1 MTTLTKRDA
10 IDKACKF
17 DSTLQVI
24 HSIDTKDL
32 KPQGELFIDLYGND
46 NYSDPDHNVHLGI
59 SGIYQLFGK
68 YMKNE
73 ADLYSAIN
81 YVRIHECCHLY
92 YTGGRS
98 WKWAITAGMDRIYEY
113 IATQEGY
120 LPNHFKKSADSRNFE
135 VYLTEKYGLS
145 IVSVIGNLTHFI
157 ANSLED
163 GRIERI
169 HAAKEPG
176 FAKTRLYYR
185 GTCFWNVSEEKYPAY
200 KIIENN
206 VPAQL
211 SIILSQI
218 LSLATCQVYQKG
230 FVSAYANTPLM
241 DKVQE
246 IMPYIAEGY
255 MAKTTRGM
263 AEATHKICVQ
273 LAPMIYE
280 TAKAKTALSPEMYK
294 QIVEQILKQIADML
308 ANSADAQESFGD
320 SDKDAKEDDTDS
332 ANSAFPFSD
341 LEITLPDEQYDKLR
355 EKMKDSDESGQN
367 GIRIKREHPLEE
379 ENSDDSDSSQSSTGS
394 GENSQDSEHKD
405 ESDSSADQSD
415 SASSSQNA
423 NPSKQSESSQSSDQN
438 DQTNASSQQNS
449 SSEEGE
455 EADSQSDKPCKA
467 ESSDR
472 YKTDGAQ
479 GTQSGDQKHSGK
491 ASYSEAELKKA
502 MKEAAQQVNAEAQE
516 TVESINTDI
525 RTKTHSSPKR
535 SRIVRDQ
542 SDLVSSES
550 MKDIAD
556 FTEQHREY
564 KVTDALPPVLQAKG
578 RTLNKELDRYFKT
591 LREPDTKNRR
601 SGALDRSALSRLAK
615 NKTNV
620 FMKKGSPKT
629 ADGCVYILIDNSGSM
644 EGVKRRAACKAAAVI
659 EEGFKGLMPMKIVAF
674 DSVGSGMIVHEVVK
688 NWDESLEE
696 NCCWNYCL
704 KGRQGCGNEDDKD
717 IRIATREILKRPE
730 FKKIIIILSDG
741 APSDTEAV
749 KRAVDDARRKGIQI
763 SSIYFE
769 EGTVR
774 KKAIEQFEH
783 MYTKDY
789 VCCPA
794 DEISTN
800 LSRIMKKFAHSR

>member
-1 MTTLTKRDA
+1 MTTLTKRA
-10 IDKACKF
+10 ALDKACKF

-68 YMKNE
+68 YMENE
-73 ADLYSAIN
+73 ANLYSAIN

-135 VYLTEKYGLS
+135 VYLTEKYGPS

-200 KIIENN
+200 KVIENN

-241 DKVQE
+241 GKVQE

-280 TAKAKTALSPEMYK
+280 TAKAKTSLSPEMYK

-308 ANSADAQESFGD
+308 ANSADSQESFGD
-320 SDKDAKEDDTDS
+320 SDKCAKEDDTDS

-355 EKMKDSDESGQN
+355 EKMKDSDEGGQN

-379 ENSDDSDSSQSSTGS
+379 EHSDDSDSSQSSSSS
-394 GENSQDSEHKD
+394 GENSQDSENKG

-415 SASSSQNA
+415 SASRSQNA
-423 NPSKQSESSQSSDQN
+423 DSSKQSESSQSSNQN
-438 DQTNASSQQNS
+438 DASSQQNS

-455 EADSQSDKPCKA
+455 EVDSQSDKPCKA

-472 YKTDGAQ
+472 YKTDGTQ

-542 SDLVSSES
+542 SDPVSSES
-550 MKDIAD
+550 VKDIAD

-564 KVTDALPPVLQAKG
+564 KVTDALPPALQAKG

-730 FKKIIIILSDG
+730 SKKIIIILSDG

-769 EGTVR
+769 EGAVR

-794 DEISTN
+794 DEISPN
-800 LSRIMKKFAHSR
+800 LSKIMKKFAHSR

>member
-17 DSTLQVI
+17 DSTLQVF

-135 VYLTEKYGLS
+135 VYLTEKYGPS

-308 ANSADAQESFGD
+308 ANSADSQESFGD
-320 SDKDAKEDDTDS
+320 SDKCAKEDDTDS

-355 EKMKDSDESGQN
+355 EKMKDSDEGGQN

-379 ENSDDSDSSQSSTGS
+379 ENSDDSDRSQSSTGS
-394 GENSQDSEHKD
+394 GENSQDSENK
-405 ESDSSADQSD
+405 AD
-415 SASSSQNA
+415 
-423 NPSKQSESSQSSDQN
+423 
-438 DQTNASSQQNS
+438 SSQQNS
-449 SSEEGE
+449 SSEEEG
-455 EADSQSDKPCKA
+455 EADSQSDKPCKS
-467 ESSDR
+467 ESSER
-472 YKTDGAQ
+472 YKSDGTQ

-491 ASYSEAELKKA
+491 VSYSEAELKKA

-542 SDLVSSES
+542 SDPVSSES

-564 KVTDALPPVLQAKG
+564 EVTHALPPVLQAKG

-730 FKKIIIILSDG
+730 SKKIIIILSDG

-774 KKAIEQFEH
+774 KRAIAQFEH